1 MPHFNFKI
9 PIPSLNTTY
18 YLQVILDGNQFNGL
32 DEVKAVTKKVS
43 GQ

>member
-9 PIPSLNTTY
+9 PIPSLNNDVLFTSY
-18 YLQVILDGNQFNGL
+18 LDGNQFNGL
-32 DEVKAVTKKVS
+32 DEVKVVTKKVS